1 MPEPKSEV
9 LQVTEQYRAA
19 LRAREAQAV
28 RQLATAYAQVARQLA
43 IETVKLSAKVEK
55 MRAAGLE
62 VSAWRIAEMERYRE
76 VMAQVE
82 QQLVALG
89 AEGARMIDDL
99 RREAV
104 LTGVDM
110 AEAQVL
116 ALIPP
121 SVSISFNRL
130 SLAAIETMTGFLAQG
145 APLARLLE
153 ELGSVIA
160 RQIGDLLLNGLAL
173 GWNPRVVARLI
184 RRQTGMALTRALRI
198 ARTEQLRA
206 WRISSIQGYRDQ
218 GSLIKG
224 YRRHAQADDR
234 TCIACLLLDGTFYEL
249 QENFTDHIQGRC
261 AILPVTRSW
270 QELGFV
276 GIPDTNPEW
285 QAGRDWFLEQNE
297 GVQQDIIGAPL
308 YTAWQGRRIS
318 LDDMTTLHSSAIWGD
333 AWGQASLQQALQNAA
348 SRRLTP

>member
-1 MPEPKSEV
+1 MPEPKPEV

-28 RQLATAYAQVARQLA
+28 RQLAIAYAQVARQLA

-130 SLAAIETMTGFLAQG
+130 SIAAIETMTGFLAQG

-270 QELGFV
+270 QELGFA

-297 GVQQDIIGAPL
+297 GVQQGIIGAPL
-308 YTAWQGRRIS
+308 YTAWQDRRIS
-318 LDDMTTLHSSAIWGD
+318 LDDMMTLHSSAIWGD